1 MARAPE
7 HTDVVTIVLDLEGT
21 DGRERG
27 EDDTTFERQSALFA
41 LAVSDVVVIN
51 IWCHDIGRE
60 HGSGKP
66 LIKTILQVWCPLNE
80 LNERSLNESRS
91 I

>member
-1 MARAPE
+1 M
-7 HTDVVTIVLDLEGT
+7 VLDLEGT

-41 LAVSDVVVIN
+41 LAVADVVLIN

-66 LIKTILQVWCPLNE
+66 LIKTILQANCPITSSSAVV
-80 LNERSLNESRS
+80 RSACRLCR
-91 I
+91 